1 MSVIDTAAVTA
12 VPIALWKAVFDKAFS
27 LLALLLLLPFG
38 LLVALLIVLDNRG
51 RVFYRQTRIG
61 QAGRPYQIFK
71 FRTMVAHADK
81 LGPALTATG
90 DTRITR
96 IGRLLRRMSIDE
108 IPQLINV
115 LRGEMSIVGPRPE
128 IPEIVRT
135 YTKAQFKALQVRP
148 GITGLTQV
156 NGRDDLP
163 LPEKLVLDARY
174 VDTLSPGMDLAI
186 LLKTIPAI
194 ISGKGNRY

>member
-27 LLALLLLLPFG
+27 LLALLLLLPFV
-38 LLVALLIVLDNRG
+38 LLFALLIVLDNRG